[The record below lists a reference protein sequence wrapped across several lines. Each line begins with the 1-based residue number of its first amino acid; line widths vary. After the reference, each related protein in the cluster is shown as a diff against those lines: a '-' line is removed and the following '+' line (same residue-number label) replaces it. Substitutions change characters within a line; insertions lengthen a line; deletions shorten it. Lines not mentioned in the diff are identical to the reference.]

1 MSRSERLLDL
11 LQVLRRYRQPVSGAA
26 LAEELGV
33 SLRTVYRDVA
43 SLAATGV
50 PVEGEAGIGY
60 VLRPGYT
67 LPPLMF
73 TEEEIE
79 AVVLGS
85 RMVAAQTSDAPLA
98 KAARDA
104 LAKITAVLPEERR
117 DEVASLGLLSAPR
130 KLLAPDGVDP
140 ARLRQ
145 AIRSERKL
153 WISYGDESGQQT
165 ERRVWPI
172 ALTFYDRTRL
182 LAAWCE
188 LRQGFRHF
196 RTDRIAA
203 VVETGERYPRRRRVL
218 MKEWRLIEG
227 VPDLD

>member
-33 SLRTVYRDVA
+33 SVRTLYRDVK

-50 PVEGEAGIGY
+50 PIEGEAGIGY

-98 KAARDA
+98 KAARNA

-117 DEVASLGLLSAPR
+117 EEVESLGLLSAPR

-140 ARLRQ
+140 SRLRQ
-145 AIRSERKL
+145 AIRRERKL
-153 WISYGDESGQQT
+153 WISYGDETGKHT

-172 ALTFYDRTRL
+172 ALSFYDRTRL
-182 LAAWCE
+182 LVAWCE
-188 LRQGFRHF
+188 LRQDFRHF

-203 VVETGERYPRRRRVL
+203 MVETDERYPRRRRVL
-218 MKEWRLIEG
+218 MKEWRAVEG